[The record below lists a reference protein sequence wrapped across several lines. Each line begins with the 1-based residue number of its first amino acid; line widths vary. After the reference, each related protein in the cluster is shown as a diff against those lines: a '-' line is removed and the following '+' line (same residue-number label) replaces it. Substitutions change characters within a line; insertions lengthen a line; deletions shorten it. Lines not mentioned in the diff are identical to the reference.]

1 MVIRRGDRHR
11 PGGDE
16 GVKTTLTGEEKRS
29 VDWTG
34 WRHRT
39 VWANAWL
46 EVGLRLRREVRRHSG
61 EATSKLRPEAEEP
74 TCLGAIGR
82 YHY

>member
-1 MVIRRGDRHR
+1 MQQWAEETHPLFLWPQMVVRRGDRHR

-16 GVKTTLTGEEKRS
+16 GVKRILTGEEKRS

-39 VWANAWL
+39 VWGRCVTGGGAETSESGQEA
-46 EVGLRLRREVRRHSG
+46 LRG
-61 EATSKLRPEAEEP
+61 
-74 TCLGAIGR
+74 GDI
-82 YHY
+82 